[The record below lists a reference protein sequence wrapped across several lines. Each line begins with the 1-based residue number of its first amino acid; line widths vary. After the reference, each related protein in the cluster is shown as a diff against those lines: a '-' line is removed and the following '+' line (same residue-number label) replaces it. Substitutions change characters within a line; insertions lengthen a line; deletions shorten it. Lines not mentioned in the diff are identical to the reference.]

1 MTTRA
6 TTIRTT
12 LLTAPLLAAALVIS
26 GCGMNTPDEVISPTE
41 QPSTPTNSD
50 DSSATPDDQP
60 EAETGGEDTAAQ
72 DGVTPQDAAEI
83 AVEAHP
89 ETRVYEIELE
99 RSHGATVW
107 EVNVVSDDGRYEVEV
122 EASSGDVVSDREK
135 SHDHLDKYNSRLDAA
150 TITYTEALEIMDD
163 AHPGAR
169 LGEME
174 LDDEDG
180 AVVWEIELVTPDK
193 VEYDLVIHAGTGE
206 VLENE
211 RD

>member
-99 RSHGATVW
+99 RS
-107 EVNVVSDDGRYEVEV
+107 
-122 EASSGDVVSDREK
+122 
-135 SHDHLDKYNSRLDAA
+135 
-150 TITYTEALEIMDD
+150 
-163 AHPGAR
+163 
-169 LGEME
+169 
-174 LDDEDG
+174 
-180 AVVWEIELVTPDK
+180 
-193 VEYDLVIHAGTGE
+193 
-206 VLENE
+206 
-211 RD
+211 